1 MILESP
7 LIREILAERFRETLL
22 RALRTKFGEV
32 PPELSA
38 QVHAIADV
46 QRLETLIVQAVVC
59 PDLAAFREKMTS

>member
-1 MILESP
+1 MFLESP
-7 LIREILAERFRETLL
+7 LIQEILAEHMQGTLL
-22 RALRTKFGEV
+22 FALRTKFGEV

-46 QRLETLIVQAVVC
+46 HRLETLIVQAVVC